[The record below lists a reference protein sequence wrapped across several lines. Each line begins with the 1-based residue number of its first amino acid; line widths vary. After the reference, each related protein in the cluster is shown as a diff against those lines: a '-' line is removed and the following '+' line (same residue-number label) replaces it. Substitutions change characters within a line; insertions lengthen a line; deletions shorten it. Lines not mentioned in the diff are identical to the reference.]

1 MIIIG
6 AEGEKKA
13 KRPGNRATLLYRQK
27 LSFSESS
34 IYPAV
39 RFSEP
44 CEPAKSDQGRV
55 VDRVEDLKSDLRPHA
70 LAVTVTVQDWRGV
83 PKSSRTMFAL
93 SPVRI
98 ARSAA

>member
-44 CEPAKSDQGRV
+44 CEPAKSEQGRV

-70 LAVTVTVQDWRGV
+70 LEVTVQDWRGV

>member
-34 IYPAV
+34 NSLDV
-39 RFSEP
+39 VVGEP
-44 CEPAKSDQGRV
+44 CELAKCDQVRV
-55 VDRVEDLKSDLRPHA
+55 VDSAQDLKPDLRPHA
-70 LAVTVTVQDWRGV
+70 LAVTDE
-83 PKSSRTMFAL
+83 L
-93 SPVRI
+93 SHR
-98 ARSAA
+98 